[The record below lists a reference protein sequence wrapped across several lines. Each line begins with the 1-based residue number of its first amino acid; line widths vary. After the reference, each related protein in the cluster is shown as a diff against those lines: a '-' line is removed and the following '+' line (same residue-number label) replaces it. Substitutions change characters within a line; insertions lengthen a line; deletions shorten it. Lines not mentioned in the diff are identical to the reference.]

1 MRRRYMKSDQLGRL
15 SFMVCCTHA
24 SLSRKDG
31 VGLVKQQGGDSPP
44 NVPII
49 FLWGG
54 DWKTRGFRLFVQQ
67 NKSQGRLCDF
77 LGGGP

>member
-15 SFMVCCTHA
+15 SFMVRCTHA

-31 VGLVKQQGGDSPP
+31 VGLVVKQQGGDSPP

-49 FLWGG
+49 FL
-54 DWKTRGFRLFVQQ
+54 
-67 NKSQGRLCDF
+67 
-77 LGGGP
+77 